1 MKTTTAPVSRG
12 PEAASPPAVP
22 QPRAGEEAA
31 ANAPTPAGG
40 RPSHHLPAPH
50 RIPPGTRVQAR
61 VFGELMEGHV
71 LPHDTSTVG
80 RLPLVPVQFGEFC
93 CNLLPTDLSIMDTP
107 GTAG

>member
-1 MKTTTAPVSRG
+1 M
-12 PEAASPPAVP
+12 
-22 QPRAGEEAA
+22 
-31 ANAPTPAGG
+31 
-40 RPSHHLPAPH
+40 
-50 RIPPGTRVQAR
+50 
-61 VFGELMEGHV
+61 